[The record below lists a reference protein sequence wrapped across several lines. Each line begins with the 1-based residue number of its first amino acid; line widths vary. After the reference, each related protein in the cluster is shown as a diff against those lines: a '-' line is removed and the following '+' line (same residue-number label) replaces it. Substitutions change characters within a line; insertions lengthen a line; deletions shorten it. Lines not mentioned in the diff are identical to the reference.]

1 MFLQSQDHNLIQ
13 FTFLN
18 TTVLGTGGGRANMT
32 MENEKMNETG
42 SLTLKGVVGQSLSV
56 SYSLQ
61 PHGLQH
67 ARPPCSSLSP
77 GVCSNSC
84 PLSQWCYPTISFSV
98 IPFSFCPQSFP
109 ASRSFP
115 ISQLFASGGQNIGA
129 SASASVLPL
138 NIQDW
143 FPVGLTGLI
152 SLKFKGLSRVFY
164 STTVRKHQ
172 LETILFISTTY
183 ILQSHSKN
191 WIRRILNHF
200 SKGNRGS
207 SYCEPLVTFLSI
219 NQYKNCFCIDIV
231 LFYVCFCLKT
241 PLNII
246 RRFSRVRLFATLGTV
261 SWQAPLSM
269 GFPRQEYW
277 SELPFPSP
285 GGSSWPRDQTWV
297 SCSSC
302 IISGFF
308 FFFFFLPL
316 RHWGSLKDTLFN
328 RYCWVINTE
337 LMVNNTI
344 NLHPNDACLTHI
356 FPPQGTSQHS
366 CS

>member
-1 MFLQSQDHNLIQ
+1 MLNLYLQSLCFFFHICCCSVTKLCPTLCDPMDCSTPGLLVPHHLPEFAQVHVHWISEAIQ
-13 FTFLN
+13 P
-18 TTVLGTGGGRANMT
+18 
-32 MENEKMNETG
+32 
-42 SLTLKGVVGQSLSV
+42 SH
-56 SYSLQ
+56 
-61 PHGLQH
+61 P
-67 ARPPCSSLSP
+67 LSP
-77 GVCSNSC
+77 S
-84 PLSQWCYPTISFSV
+84 
-98 IPFSFCPQSFP
+98 
-109 ASRSFP
+109 SRSAFNV
-115 ISQLFASGGQNIGA
+115 SQHQGLFQWVSCLHQMAKVLELQL
-129 SASASVLPL
+129 ASVLPEYSG
-138 NIQDW
+138 W

-297 SCSSC
+297 FC
-302 IISGFF
+302 IAGRFF
-308 FFFFFLPL
+308 
-316 RHWGSLKDTLFN
+316 
-328 RYCWVINTE
+328 
-337 LMVNNTI
+337 TI
-344 NLHPNDACLTHI
+344 WATWKVP
-356 FPPQGTSQHS
+356 
-366 CS
+366 

>member
-1 MFLQSQDHNLIQ
+1 MSN
-13 FTFLN
+13 
-18 TTVLGTGGGRANMT
+18 
-32 MENEKMNETG
+32 
-42 SLTLKGVVGQSLSV
+42 SLL
-56 SYSLQ
+56 

-67 ARPPCSSLSP
+67 TRPPCSSLSP

-269 GFPRQEYW
+269 GVPRQEYW

-285 GGSSWPRDQTWV
+285 GGRKLSTE
-297 SCSSC
+297 
-302 IISGFF
+302 
-308 FFFFFLPL
+308 
-316 RHWGSLKDTLFN
+316 
-328 RYCWVINTE
+328 E
-337 LMVNNTI
+337 LMLLNCGVGEDSWES
-344 NLHPNDACLTHI
+344 LGL
-356 FPPQGTSQHS
+356 QGDPTSPF
-366 CS
+366 

>member
-1 MFLQSQDHNLIQ
+1 M
-13 FTFLN
+13 
-18 TTVLGTGGGRANMT
+18 LGPSCCCCSVV
-32 MENEKMNETG
+32 E
-42 SLTLKGVVGQSLSV
+42 SCPTLWNPWCAACQASLSFTI
-56 SYSLQ
+56 SWTLLKLMSI
-61 PHGLQH
+61 
-67 ARPPCSSLSP
+67 R
-77 GVCSNSC
+77 
-84 PLSQWCYPTISFSV
+84 WCYPTISFSV

-285 GGSSWPRDQTWV
+285 GGSSPPRDQTWV

-308 FFFFFLPL
+308 FFFFFTTETLGKPQ
-316 RHWGSLKDTLFN
+316 RHL
-328 RYCWVINTE
+328 I
-337 LMVNNTI
+337 
-344 NLHPNDACLTHI
+344 
-356 FPPQGTSQHS
+356 
-366 CS
+366 

>member
-1 MFLQSQDHNLIQ
+1 MSD
-13 FTFLN
+13 
-18 TTVLGTGGGRANMT
+18 
-32 MENEKMNETG
+32 
-42 SLTLKGVVGQSLSV
+42 SL
-56 SYSLQ
+56 Y
-61 PHGLQH
+61 PHGLQD
-67 ARPPCSSLSP
+67 ARLSCHLLSP
-77 GVCSNSC
+77 RVCSKSC
-84 PLSQWCYPTISFSV
+84 PLSQWCHPTISSSVAHFS
-98 IPFSFCPQSFP
+98 SRLQSFT
-109 ASRSFP
+109 ASGSFP
-115 ISQLFASGGQNIGA
+115 MSQLFTEGGQSIGT
-129 SASASVLPL
+129 SAIVFPMNS
-138 NIQDW
+138 QDW
-143 FPVGLTGLI
+143 FPLGLTALI

-297 SCSSC
+297 FC
-302 IISGFF
+302 IAG
-308 FFFFFLPL
+308 
-316 RHWGSLKDTLFN
+316 G
-328 RYCWVINTE
+328 C
-337 LMVNNTI
+337 
-344 NLHPNDACLTHI
+344 
-356 FPPQGTSQHS
+356 
-366 CS
+366 